1 MHYTRLMLVLLVLA
15 TTSGLALSP
24 STFAVHPRVPCAR
37 LIYGAPQNKR
47 GSCQLWTSDRRTVN
61 GATLFLR
68 DLGSVNDGSCS
79 MVSTRS
85 SRFPLLSKASSS
97 GEEETVPET
106 VPPPAPSMN
115 SLYLIAGLQVACFGF
130 IGTSLPP
137 ALSASGLEP
146 AAVALMLGR
155 LGSIS
160 AFFEVTFQTKHAF
173 ARVYC
178 YRATVVKTS
187 CHMHICR

>member
-1 MHYTRLMLVLLVLA
+1 MLVLLVLA

-24 STFAVHPRVPCAR
+24 STFAAHPRVPCAR

-61 GATLFLR
+61 GATLRHLY
-68 DLGSVNDGSCS
+68 LGSLTDGSCS
-79 MVSTRS
+79 MASTRS

-160 AFFEVTFQTKHAF
+160 AFFEVTFETKRAF
-173 ARVYC
+173 APVYC
-178 YRATVVKTS
+178 YRAHVVKTS

>member
-1 MHYTRLMLVLLVLA
+1 MHYTRRMLVLLVLA

-47 GSCQLWTSDRRTVN
+47 GSCQLWTWDRRTVN

-68 DLGSVNDGSCS
+68 DLGSVTDGLCS
-79 MVSTRS
+79 MASTRS
-85 SRFPLLSKASSS
+85 SQFPLLSKASSS
-97 GEEETVPET
+97 GEEETVP
-106 VPPPAPSMN
+106 PLAPSMN

-160 AFFEVTFQTKHAF
+160 AFFEVTFETKRAF

-178 YRATVVKTS
+178 YRANVVKTS
-187 CHMHICR
+187 CHMHMCR

>member
-61 GATLFLR
+61 GATLRHLY
-68 DLGSVNDGSCS
+68 LGSLTDGACS
-79 MVSTRS
+79 MASTRS

-97 GEEETVPET
+97 GEEETVQ
-106 VPPPAPSMN
+106 PPAPSMN
-115 SLYLIAGLQVACFGF
+115 SLYVIAGLQVACFGF

-187 CHMHICR
+187 WHMHICR